1 MKAPNWTPTGWTV
14 LIDPEYSKTM
24 DWGNGLKFE
33 IVEPDRQGIAAVTKG
48 QVVAMGKDCY
58 RGSRFSEP
66 WCKVGDVVIYARY
79 GGVIIEDPETKK
91 KYVLLNDEDIKGVV
105 NERTN

>member
-1 MKAPNWTPTGWTV
+1 MNKPNWTPTGWTV
-14 LIDPEYSKTM
+14 LIDPEYSKLTS
-24 DWGNGLKFE
+24 WGFE

-66 WCKVGDVVIYARY
+66 WCKVGDIVIYARY
-79 GGVIIEDPETKK
+79 GGVIIEDPDTKK
-91 KYVLLNDEDIKGVV
+91 KYVLLNDEDIKGIVH
-105 NERTN
+105 ERAN